1 MPISMLGKE
10 IKFPWGIT
18 PEESEEEKRKKG
30 EERRREEE
38 RRAALLAKPEP
49 KAEISESR
57 PQWHYQQP
65 ADLSMPSEPR
75 RIKTQYGSSLD
86 VYNQYGIPY
95 EQFFLK
101 AWTPLEE
108 GQYGSPGLIPKDW
121 FDSNVPLSIWMP
133 DGTIAKA
140 KSPEEFRDMVS
151 FAGRNQRYLP
161 SVSEYPAQSNTP
173 TRIIDFQ
180 GLQDDIAK
188 EKALDTPEKLEVERW
203 QLELNRYETFQS
215 NFRKY
220 EELRSEDPDIPDS
233 PMAKLYKKRISWQQD
248 RFDRYTIEEIET
260 RLQEARENYAKSLQ
274 PSIPSEITPIATNM
288 GMAFEVRGWTIL
300 PSNTFKTPKGEILSS
315 REILDNPDEFTDF
328 VNSIPH
334 SGITAFREGVA
345 NDPEAFN
352 RIMRRMGDTP
362 TSRMALKKL
371 IPDITDDD
379 IAAYFQTIL
388 PLGAEIGEGG
398 RLVSM
403 RPATTEEI
411 ETGIRPETGYPWNAP
426 PTKWQEFEDAFT
438 KYWAKE
444 KQQGEERFKL
454 LEGSMPERVKNIGKW
469 LATQVLVP
477 QQIREALNL
486 YDLAADVWRLG
497 VSSFFRDEPYTLWE
511 PPDWTNLMTTAGVI
525 PGKEYTLG
533 AKEII
538 DISNP
543 INWIPFGGTAQAIT
557 PTERLT
563 GEIAAKFITG
573 TSRKEVLTFARKE
586 ASKLGIKAEPIIAEA
601 EARVIKALQRQI
613 APKEVTVP
621 VTKVAKPNE
630 PFEAGMVKQADGT
643 FAKTGKVTF
652 REIKEGDAIPDVGS
666 PERYDDPLTGKTY
679 VRSAAQGERVMAGQ
693 MPASFENVPSEIRA
707 SRRLVAER
715 MFLNGESQEQ
725 VIKTLSLDMPEDSA
739 KWLADDVQRGLEKS
753 EFVERRQAQ
762 ITTEAE
768 RRGSVAPEAKPPE
781 TPAAVVGKGRAEI
794 IEKSIKAEIDI
805 KKEQARA
812 AVQDAWDAF
821 KQTGITANLKE
832 NAEKQANL
840 YTALVEL
847 ARVHI
852 EAGVKTIEE
861 FARLVGIEINAA
873 VRAAWGT
880 AQKGKVASFDSLTS
894 NTKKS
899 LSNVK
904 MIIRQQFNTEE
915 RAAVDNLIATSKK
928 FDEIWETTTAER
940 QAELARKTARL
951 EKAQQEFEGIERI
964 AEENKARAGLLT
976 DIGLTE
982 REMVITSENAKV
994 LEGMIYKS
1002 SELDV
1007 WEKANA
1013 ARAMRALVEDWR
1025 IPRPFEREYFK
1036 KVFGYD
1042 AVGIFSQSTKPRL
1055 GDYFTEVLYNS
1066 FISLKSNVVNFGGNA
1081 IASILSPVEKF
1092 GAAMMEAPLARMG
1105 GRARQRFMGEA
1116 VQDLVGAWTGI
1127 PDGVRAWLEVMKSGQ
1142 ISGTALKA
1150 EMTRPRAF
1158 KGKLGR
1164 VINFNTDLMYAF
1176 DELFKSINK
1185 SAAIRSE
1192 AYRMASKE
1200 GFRGNNLYGRLN
1212 VLINDSPE
1220 ELIKSAN
1227 KISEYRLFRAQSD
1240 FANSIMKLRDI
1251 EIGKGVK
1258 PIQLII
1264 PFVKTPVNLAKFGIE
1279 RSPMAIFNPKLIN
1292 NLIKKNPEAS
1302 DLLARWAMGTIVALA
1317 VTIYA
1322 RDRLITGAAP
1332 RTVGERDEFYRLGKQ
1347 PYSLKIGNKW
1357 ISYQRLE
1364 PFNQMFLQASVI
1376 ADSLADKDKNLDELA
1391 EGFAFGILQN
1401 ITNQTFLTG
1410 VSDTL
1415 NALVEPDR
1423 YGEGYFQRMLANLMP
1438 GSSTARLMAQTVD
1451 TTVRAPQTFV
1461 EQIESNIPGLSQ
1473 KVNPKINIFGEPQT
1487 RETPALMPYAY
1498 STEKDDKITKVM
1510 ADAGVSPGFVG
1521 DSITDGKKKYKLNEQ
1536 ELYNYQVL
1544 AGQILKKKMISVIG
1558 NKSKVSADVLNN
1570 AIQEARAI
1578 AKQEELRILKRAGRK
1593 PDAE

>member
-1 MPISMLGKE
+1 MGGELPYNIVTPKEGLPIGGGTSPGVPRTEGWWNQRRYDLESRSDKGVLGMRIEDLKTINEAISMGWIDSL
-10 IKFPWGIT
+10 T
-18 PEESEEEKRKKG
+18 PSQQEMYAYYHNNPKRI
-30 EERRREEE
+30 EH
-38 RRAALLAKPEP
+38 ALI
-49 KAEISESR
+49 KAENLRANMPDVWVQQGANPQGEYPTLSPFSPSVELLRVRGELGRKNQVISTINEWYS
-57 PQWHYQQP
+57 PEIISP
-65 ADLSMPSEPR
+65 ADLTKYAEGEISLDELLSTVGVGGKTYEEQIREQIGIKPIPGYAAGEEFIPQRGILLSGWQIDDMGD
-75 RIKTQYGSSLD
+75 IKTPNGWIIGETGFHMTPGGKSITEDELVTNPQLLKNLAGS
-86 VYNQYGIPY
+86 YNP
-95 EQFFLK
+95 
-101 AWTPLEE
+101 
-108 GQYGSPGLIPKDW
+108 
-121 FDSNVPLSIWMP
+121 
-133 DGTIAKA
+133 
-140 KSPEEFRDMVS
+140 
-151 FAGRNQRYLP
+151 
-161 SVSEYPAQSNTP
+161 
-173 TRIIDFQ
+173 
-180 GLQDDIAK
+180 QDIEDI
-188 EKALDTPEKLEVERW
+188 
-203 QLELNRYETFQS
+203 
-215 NFRKY
+215 
-220 EELRSEDPDIPDS
+220 
-233 PMAKLYKKRISWQQD
+233 KLYADKNAKQFISQMRGMKISSEAVSLLMAMGLDDEQIKKIYPDYAPSAHISW
-248 RFDRYTIEEIET
+248 
-260 RLQEARENYAKSLQ
+260 L
-274 PSIPSEITPIATNM
+274 
-288 GMAFEVRGWTIL
+288 
-300 PSNTFKTPKGEILSS
+300 KTSP
-315 REILDNPDEFTDF
+315 PMQ
-328 VNSIPH
+328 V
-334 SGITAFREGVA
+334 
-345 NDPEAFN
+345 
-352 RIMRRMGDTP
+352 
-362 TSRMALKKL
+362 
-371 IPDITDDD
+371 
-379 IAAYFQTIL
+379 
-388 PLGAEIGEGG
+388 GEGG
-398 RLVSM
+398 KLVSM
-403 RPATTEEI
+403 YPATTEEI

-444 KQQGEERFKL
+444 KQQGEDWAKRV

-477 QQIREALNL
+477 QQITEALNL
-486 YDLAADVWRLG
+486 YDLVADVWRLG

-543 INWIPFGGTAQAIT
+543 INWITFGGTAQAIT

-643 FAKTGKVTF
+643 FAKTEKVTF

-1322 RDRLITGAAP
+1322 RDGLITGAAP